1 MLLIQLTG
9 LSGAGKTSIAF
20 RVQQLLLQK
29 DIAAEIV
36 DGDAYRRSLCKDL
49 GFSAADR
56 RENIRRLGA
65 VADSLVQQNIIAI
78 IAAINPFEDVRQEL
92 KTKYKAPIVWVHCS
106 LDILIER
113 DTKGLYRRGFLP
125 AGHPEKITNLTGVN
139 DVYDIPVDADLIIS
153 THTEDPETSA
163 VRLLAF
169 ILKNLI
175 DEES

>member
-36 DGDAYRRSLCKDL
+36 DGDAYRKTLCKDL

-65 VADSLVQQNIIAI
+65 VADALVQQNIIAI
-78 IAAINPFEDVRQEL
+78 IAAINPYEDVRQEL
-92 KTKYKAPIVWVHCS
+92 KTKYNAPIVWVHCS

-113 DTKGLYRRGFLP
+113 DTKGLYRRAFLP

-169 ILKNLI
+169 VLKNLI